1 MPDGDIARSR
11 VGGLPISV
19 NDSTSEAD
27 TDTDW
32 PEPDTGKPR
41 DSPPNSDPLINLSRF
56 EPGAAPLAPNV
67 SDFTASLRKSKTFE
81 ALYDLLSTLALLG
94 NFI

>member
-19 NDSTSEAD
+19 YDSTTEAT

-41 DSPPNSDPLINLSRF
+41 DSPPSSEPLIELSRF
-56 EPGAAPLAPNV
+56 GGTSAPLVPDVRAFTDTLRNSNV
-67 SDFTASLRKSKTFE
+67 VD